1 MASINHS
8 FTSSVSQHVPDPRM
22 IRPVAEHRSG
32 RPAAFNP
39 LGFIVG
45 RVKNGSGLKLEGAPI
60 RLKKASEKTATN
72 QHAAAVTVRTFR
84 EAVARA
90 LNGQSSSGRA
100 APDLFGWSPL
110 REAVNYGT
118 FTRFT
123 LANPASPAIVVIDLP
138 DTRHAVPEE
147 RGYNFVARA
156 HIDFPEEYARGGMF
170 PADTLDKLVAMG
182 FLPDDGQGGRDLRPH
197 DGFRRF
203 TASWTAYHPRNAR
216 GLVGKTLVDLDTLF
230 PGGSRPGVAKAA

>member
-1 MASINHS
+1 MANTITSS
-8 FTSSVSQHVPDPRM
+8 FTSPVSQHVPDPRM

-32 RPAAFNP
+32 RPAEFDP
-39 LGFIVG
+39 LDVVVG
-45 RVKNGSGLKLEGAPI
+45 LVKGRSGLKLESAPI
-60 RLKKASEKTATN
+60 RLTKASEATPTN

-84 EAVARA
+84 ESVARV
-90 LNGQSSSGRA
+90 LNGQSSSGCA
-100 APDLFGWSPL
+100 APDLSGWSPL

-156 HIDFPEEYARGGMF
+156 HVDFPEEYARGGMF
-170 PADTLDKLVAMG
+170 PADTLDKLAAMG
-182 FLPDDGQGGRDLRPH
+182 FTPDDGQGGRDLRPH
-197 DGFRRF
+197 EGFRRF
-203 TASWTAYHPRNAR
+203 TMAWTAYHPRNAR
-216 GLVGKTLVDLDTLF
+216 GLVAKTLVGLDGLL
-230 PGGSRPGVAKAA
+230 PGLRRAA